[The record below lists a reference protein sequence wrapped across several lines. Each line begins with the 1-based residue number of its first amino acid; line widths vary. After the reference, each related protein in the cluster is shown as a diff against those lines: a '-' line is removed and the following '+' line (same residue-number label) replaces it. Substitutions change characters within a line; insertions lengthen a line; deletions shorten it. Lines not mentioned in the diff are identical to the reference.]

1 MNILSPNL
9 VRSLIATVAVCGTVL
24 TLGCEPA
31 AHNLAEIGP
40 VPRPIT
46 PPTQAEIRQA
56 IDRGVAFLV
65 SHQQPPGHWGTI
77 GAVRNIGLPS
87 QRDTESFKMATTA
100 LCVKALIETRSESP
114 EAIAALARG
123 EQWLLTNVPRFKRQD
138 LKSLFNN
145 WGHLYA
151 IEAMVAML
159 NHRPMTDQRRAELR
173 RLVDQQILLLAA
185 GRTVRGGWGYY
196 TFPPHTRPAGNWAT
210 SFLTSSAMI
219 AFHDAEQA
227 GFDIP
232 RAASATGLMALR
244 WARFPNGA
252 FAYTIYT
259 IATPGSLSN
268 YPQGAVARSQ
278 SCNLALYLYGDKRTT
293 PEVIKNWLNRLI
305 IYDPWLAVPLKKLKT
320 HHYRLFAIAGYYYYY
335 AYYYAARAIE
345 QLDPADRPQYQ
356 NHLAEILIRRQ
367 DQDGSWWDFVLFG
380 YQKGYGTA
388 MGLMA
393 LQRCLQP
400 PADQVAPVSNARELA
415 GQ

>member
-1 MNILSPNL
+1 MNILFPNL
-9 VRSLIATVAVCGTVL
+9 VKSLIVIVAVCGTVL
-24 TLGCEPA
+24 AVGCEPA

-40 VPRPIT
+40 APRPIT

-77 GAVRNIGLPS
+77 GFVQNIGLPS

-159 NHRPMTDQRRAELR
+159 NHRPMTDERRTELR
-173 RLVDQQILLLAA
+173 RLVDQQIRLLAA
-185 GRTVRGGWGYY
+185 GRTLRGGWGYY
-196 TFPPHTRPAGNWAT
+196 TFPPHTRPSGNWAT
-210 SFLTSSAMI
+210 SFLTSAAMI
-219 AFHDAEQA
+219 AYHDAEQA

-252 FAYTIYT
+252 FGYTIYT

-278 SCNLALYLYGDKRTT
+278 AGNLALYLYGDKRTT

-305 IYDPWLAVPLKKLKT
+305 IYDRWLAVPLKKLKT

-345 QLDPADRPQYQ
+345 QLDPADRPQFQ

-367 DQDGSWWDFVLFG
+367 DKDGSWWDFVLFG

-400 PADQVAPVSNARELA
+400 PADQVAP
-415 GQ
+415 